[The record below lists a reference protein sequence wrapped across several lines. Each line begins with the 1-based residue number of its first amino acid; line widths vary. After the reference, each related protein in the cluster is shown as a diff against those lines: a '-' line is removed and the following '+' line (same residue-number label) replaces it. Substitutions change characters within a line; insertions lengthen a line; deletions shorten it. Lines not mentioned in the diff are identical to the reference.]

1 MNTACRLCVVS
12 WLYIAV
18 GAYGLI
24 ELIVGFF
31 TPLSEPAIQLYIHK
45 INVAG
50 ILVPLGIG
58 LLKQISLCRKLA
70 VIMSWLFLV
79 FLMTVMFL
87 LGLGEIAN
95 IGEVSWTLPTAPL
108 SGDEIVRMMGGLVI
122 GAPLFVWQLRVLMST
137 EVKELIGSTNAENSK
152 QAKDK

>member
-108 SGDEIVRMMGGLVI
+108 SGDEIVRMIGGLVI

-152 QAKDK
+152 QAK

>member
-18 GAYGLI
+18 GTYGLI

-108 SGDEIVRMMGGLVI
+108 SGDEIVRMIGGLVI

>member
-108 SGDEIVRMMGGLVI
+108 SGDEIVRMIGGLVI

>member
-1 MNTACRLCVVS
+1 MNNACRLCVIS

-137 EVKELIGSTNAENSK
+137 EVKELIGSTNAENRK

>member
-24 ELIVGFF
+24 ELIIGFF

-108 SGDEIVRMMGGLVI
+108 SGDEIVRMIGGLVI

-152 QAKDK
+152 QAK